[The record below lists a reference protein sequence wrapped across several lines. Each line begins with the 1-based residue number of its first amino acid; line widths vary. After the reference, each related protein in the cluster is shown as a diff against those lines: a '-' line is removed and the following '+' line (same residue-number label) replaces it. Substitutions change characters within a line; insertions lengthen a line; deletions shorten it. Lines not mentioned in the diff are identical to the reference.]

1 MNRVVRVA
9 IVDPRDASRQATKN
23 LLLGIDSIWLEAEC
37 SNYEYFVDV
46 LTQAQPDIAIVN
58 IDADTAR
65 GLALI
70 SEVVGACPN
79 TQVFVISS
87 SQEGSL
93 ILQAMRHGAK
103 EFLTAPLKLDDFLD
117 ALERIEQQQ
126 RSGDD
131 VESVRSRLISVIGAS
146 GGVGCTSLAVNL
158 ACSLAQDQRHNV
170 VLLDLDLALGDADV
184 WLDIIPDYTIQDVV
198 DNIARLDYALL
209 KRSLTRH
216 DCGAYLLPRPVHLA
230 DRPSITPEALRRVLA
245 LLKATFTHVILDLSK
260 GYGEVETS
268 ALEVSDDILL
278 VTQFDLPGIRNVVR
292 VLQYFEEFDGL
303 AEKTKVVVNR
313 MGLEDSQISLNKAVE
328 TIGREIFAEI
338 PNDYATMVES
348 RNNGIP
354 LLKHAP
360 RARVT
365 RAIEQLA
372 QKFATDTD
380 DSAGKSK
387 PARRGLFGFLKSG
400 T

>member
-23 LLLGIDSIWLEAEC
+23 LLLGIESIWLEAEC

-46 LTQAQPDIAIVN
+46 LTQAQPDIAIIN
-58 IDADTAR
+58 LDADTAR

-70 SEVVGACPN
+70 SEVVSACPG
-79 TQVFVISS
+79 THVFVISS

-93 ILQAMRHGAK
+93 ILQTMRHGAK
-103 EFLTAPLKLDDFLD
+103 EFLPAPLKLDDFLD
-117 ALERIEQQQ
+117 ALERIEQFQ
-126 RSGDD
+126 RGGDD
-131 VESVRSRLISVIGAS
+131 VENVRSRLISVIGAS

-158 ACSLAQDQRHNV
+158 ACSLAQDQKHNV

-198 DNIARLDYALL
+198 DNIDRLDYALL

-245 LLKATFTHVILDLSK
+245 LLKATFSHVLLDLSK
-260 GYGEVETS
+260 GYGEMELS
-268 ALEVSDDILL
+268 ALEVSDEILL

-303 AEKTKVVVNR
+303 ADKTRVVVNR

-328 TIGREIFAEI
+328 TIGREIFAEV

-365 RAIEQLA
+365 RAIDQLA
-372 QKFATDTD
+372 QKFAAEAEEQGTK
-380 DSAGKSK
+380 GKSS
-387 PARRGLFGFLKSG
+387 RRGLFGFLKSG